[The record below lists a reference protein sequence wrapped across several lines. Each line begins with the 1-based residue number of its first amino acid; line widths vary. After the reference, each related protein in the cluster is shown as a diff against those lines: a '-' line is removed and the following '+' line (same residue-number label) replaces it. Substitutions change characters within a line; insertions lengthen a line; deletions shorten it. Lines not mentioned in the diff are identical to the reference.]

1 MNFFLAFWKLE
12 GVMTPL
18 DCPDAIRSSQETISK
33 RRFLGHLAAA
43 SAATIL
49 WPSGAN
55 AVMELW
61 EAGDPLCVVPYPTL
75 DKPDGYELDLAY
87 LETFIAVSGA
97 VTGVASL
104 ERHLANQYMERY
116 ATHPQLSKNLD
127 TLVKAYR
134 SSYAGRKPVQDDIK
148 RDIMMSPDGPV
159 RAGAKQLIYLWY
171 TSAFFIPLDP
181 GSDPARPPLNDDPAD
196 TRKRVWVY
204 GTPEQ
209 YERGLMWQV
218 VSAHAPM
225 TPGGP
230 RHYWAKAPSA

>member
-1 MNFFLAFWKLE
+1 MI
-12 GVMTPL
+12 PL
-18 DCPDAIRSSQETISK
+18 DCPDAAQFFQGDLSK
-33 RRFLGHLAAA
+33 RQFLGQLAAA
-43 SAATIL
+43 SVAAIL
-49 WPSGAN
+49 WPSGAE

-75 DKPDGYELDLAY
+75 EKPDGYELDLAY
-87 LETFIAVSGA
+87 LETFIALSGSL
-97 VTGVASL
+97 TGVAPL
-104 ERHLANQYMERY
+104 DRHLANQYMERY

-127 TLVKAYR
+127 ILVKAYR
-134 SSYAGRKPVQDDIK
+134 SISGDKKPTENDIK
-148 RDIMMSPDGPV
+148 QNIMTSSDGAV

-181 GSDPARPPLNDDPAD
+181 GSDPNRPPLQDDPAD
-196 TRKRVWVY
+196 TRKKAWVY

-209 YERGLMWQV
+209 YERGLVWKV

-230 RHYWAKAPSA
+230 RHYWANIPAT

>member
-1 MNFFLAFWKLE
+1 MI
-12 GVMTPL
+12 PL
-18 DCPDAIRSSQETISK
+18 DCPDAAQFFQGDLSK
-33 RRFLGHLAAA
+33 RQFLGQLAAA
-43 SAATIL
+43 SVAAIL
-49 WPSGAN
+49 WPSGAE

-75 DKPDGYELDLAY
+75 EKPDGYELDLAY
-87 LETFIAVSGA
+87 LETFIALSGSL
-97 VTGVASL
+97 TGVAPL
-104 ERHLANQYMERY
+104 DRHLANQYMERY

-127 TLVKAYR
+127 ILVKAYR
-134 SSYAGRKPVQDDIK
+134 SISGDKKPTENDIK
-148 RDIMMSPDGPV
+148 QSIMMSSDGAV

-181 GSDPARPPLNDDPAD
+181 GSDPNRPPLQDDPAD
-196 TRKRVWVY
+196 TRKKAWVY

-209 YERGLMWQV
+209 YERGLVWKV

-230 RHYWAKAPSA
+230 RHYWANIPAT